1 MNKIKI
7 ILIIAFTIFITG
19 CSGAS
24 PRVGAGMGMG
34 VGIGFSGKKPV
45 VRPYIFL
52 NTNFYILK
60 KEKLWGKI
68 KYT

>member
-19 CSGAS
+19 CSGVT
-24 PRVGAGMGMG
+24 PRVGTGMGMGMG

-45 VRPYIFL
+45 VRPYIHGGIGAGLFK
-52 NTNFYILK
+52 FF
-60 KEKLWGKI
+60 
-68 KYT
+68 

>member
-19 CSGAS
+19 CSGAT
-24 PRVGAGMGMG
+24 PRVGAGMG

-45 VRPYIFL
+45 VRPYIHGGIGAGIFK
-52 NTNFYILK
+52 FF
-60 KEKLWGKI
+60 
-68 KYT
+68 

>member
-34 VGIGFSGKKPV
+34 VGIGFSGKKPPCETIYSRRNWRQV
-45 VRPYIFL
+45 YL
-52 NTNFYILK
+52 NFS
-60 KEKLWGKI
+60 
-68 KYT
+68 KY

>member
-45 VRPYIFL
+45 VRPYIHGGIGAGLFK
-52 NTNFYILK
+52 FF
-60 KEKLWGKI
+60 
-68 KYT
+68 